1 MIWQALMLQLGYNA
15 SLVALGA
22 AALGLAAGAVGAF
35 LFLHKRA
42 LVSDAVS
49 HATLPGLVGVFLIL
63 TLLGGDGRDVLALM
77 AGSALSAWL
86 GLRWVRW
93 LTTRT
98 RLPEDAAIG
107 AALSVLFGFGI
118 VLMTVVQA
126 LPAGRQAGLES
137 YLLGSTA
144 GMLFSEAVI
153 IAFGGLA
160 VLAGVFLFRRPLT
173 LTAFDPVFAATQ
185 GVSQRKSDAMLMG
198 LVLAI
203 TVVGLKIVGLILIV
217 ALLVIPPTTAR
228 FWTDSVSRLVV
239 LSGGLGAVAA
249 YVGAA
254 LSASAP
260 NLPTGPIIVLVGVAL
275 FTLSLVAA
283 PRRGALARAIRHRR
297 AARGL

>member
-1 MIWQALMLQLGYNA
+1 MIWQALTLQLGYNA

-42 LVSDAVS
+42 LVSDAAS
-49 HATLPGLVGVFLIL
+49 HSTLPGLVGAFLIV
-63 TLLGGDGRDVLALM
+63 TLAGGNGRSVLVLM
-77 AGSALSAWL
+77 AGSAVSAWL

-107 AALSVLFGFGI
+107 VALSVLFGFGI

-153 IAFGGLA
+153 IALGGLA
-160 VLAGVFLFRRPLT
+160 VLAGVYLFRRPLT

-185 GVSQRKSDAMLMG
+185 GISQRKSDAMLMG

-217 ALLVIPPTTAR
+217 ALLVVPPATAR
-228 FWTDSVSRLVV
+228 FWTDSVVQLAG
-239 LSGGLGAVAA
+239 LSAALGAVAA

-260 NLPTGPIIVLVGVAL
+260 NLPTGPIIVLVGVVL
-275 FTLSLVAA
+275 FIVSMLFA
-283 PRRGALARAIRHRR
+283 PRRGAVARAIRHRH
-297 AARGL
+297 AARSV